1 MRDYSNLRYKPKDL
15 LQKAFEMVDY
25 LKAMK
30 VIQKATAC
38 YAELSSSKH

>member
-15 LQKAFEMVDY
+15 LLKAFRMAAN
-25 LKAMK
+25 LNPRKI
-30 VIQKATAC
+30 IQKAMAS